1 MGILDLM
8 CEHDGW
14 EMVVT
19 YGADDNRW
27 RARLHKPDDAD
38 APVYFGVSNPHGTIL
53 SVVQLLD
60 NTVQRITQTQEA

>member
-1 MGILDLM
+1 MGIVDLM
-8 CEHDGW
+8 KGDDGW
-14 EMVVT
+14 EMIVT
-19 YGADDNRW
+19 FGRDDRQW